1 MEIDNSENL
10 KQFLKFKDKDEYY
23 FLQVIQRRKDNLGM
37 SCDARGIKCYYI
49 TSLHMF
55 DRVYPE
61 IKEMCEFFNA
71 RAYINVNPRTW
82 SNSITKTISNLVNRL
97 ESRDLE
103 GSNTLFDRVSSKYQK
118 PNLKSDRLWI
128 VDIDS
133 EKISISK
140 VNEVVEVI
148 NSRVSPNGDKV
159 KCVNPTRSGYHI
171 ITSPFNVSEFRRYYN
186 DKSEIEIPKT
196 ENPTLLYIPNS
207 KKDLRN
213 SDLIQSFKDR
223 KVKLHSWNYKGYVI
237 NLNDLRSYYTRS
249 WKNLKFPK
257 SFVPLIILTDQE
269 SESYVGIDVSDNS
282 IYKYSKEGLQFI
294 KLYDSINE
302 LTKSIIVI
310 E

>member
-10 KQFLKFKDKDEYY
+10 KQFLKFNNKDEYY

-37 SCDARGIKCYYI
+37 RCDARGIKCYYI

-82 SNSITKTISNLVNRL
+82 SNSITKTISNLVSRL

-133 EKISISK
+133 EKISMSK

-148 NSRVSPNGDKV
+148 NSKISPNGNKV

-171 ITSPFNVSEFRRYYN
+171 ITSPFNVSEFRKYYN

-237 NLNDLRSYYTRS
+237 NPNDLRSYYTRS
-249 WKNLKFPK
+249 WKDLKFPK

-269 SESYVGIDVSDNS
+269 HESYIGVNVSDNS
-282 IYKYSKEGLQFI
+282 IYKYREGLQFI

>member
-1 MEIDNSENL
+1 
-10 KQFLKFKDKDEYY
+10 
-23 FLQVIQRRKDNLGM
+23 M

-269 SESYVGIDVSDNS
+269 SESYVGIDVSNNS